1 MGVVLLICVSDFH
14 TYFCSIIDLNRGNES
29 IGAQIMQSGAALLYT
44 PFKFMYIHI
53 HTTQIGLAML
63 VTFKIP
69 TYLGCI
75 YKRENFKEFTQ

>member
-1 MGVVLLICVSDFH
+1 
-14 TYFCSIIDLNRGNES
+14 
-29 IGAQIMQSGAALLYT
+29 MQSGAALLYT